1 MTVSSSTAGSSQ
13 RSTRVTGVF
22 LFRALARGR
31 EAQPPARLLLPHVG
45 VLMPAGRQHRRWLQH
60 LPPLLLEAQG
70 FQKTSGRPYCA
81 TSWALT
87 AHLWSEAVG
96 THHLP
101 GAAPSC
107 PQTSCLVRGRTLSLT

>member
-13 RSTRVTGVF
+13 RSTRVTGVL

-31 EAQPPARLLLPHVG
+31 EPQPPARLLLPNVG
-45 VLMPAGRQHRRWLQH
+45 ALMPAGRQHRRWLQH
-60 LPPLLLEAQG
+60 LPPLLEAQG

-81 TSWALT
+81 TSSAFT

-101 GAAPSC
+101 GATPSC
-107 PQTSCLVRGRTLSLT
+107 PQTSCLVRGRMPSLT